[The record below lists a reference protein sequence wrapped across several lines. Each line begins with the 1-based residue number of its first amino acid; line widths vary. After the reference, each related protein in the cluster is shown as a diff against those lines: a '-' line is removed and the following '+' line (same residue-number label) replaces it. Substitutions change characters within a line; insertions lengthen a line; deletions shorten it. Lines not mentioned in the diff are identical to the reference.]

1 MEKYKGTIGA
11 NILDSLTTGMY
22 SDSKV
27 IFREYIQNSCDSID
41 VAIQEGIL
49 SVSDLKD
56 KVLIEID
63 IDRENRGITITD
75 YGTGIKAES
84 FTRVMGDI
92 AHSDKKIGEHKGFRG
107 IGRLAGLAYC
117 DKLIFTAKYK
127 GETVVSTMTCD
138 ATYMRDLLNE
148 NYKKKQYSME
158 DILSK
163 IFSFSEAKT
172 DAEVEHYFKVE
183 LTNIKNEDSDL
194 LDVEKIRAYL
204 SFVAPVCYSPNFYL
218 REEIYKYADKHNHRI
233 DEYKITINN
242 EELVKEYA
250 LNYTSRGEAK
260 DAIHNLEFH
269 ELISKDGEDLGW
281 MWIGVTGFKGAIPQ
295 DCVMRGIRVRKEN
308 IQIGDGSIL
317 QELFTETRGH
327 NYFIGEVFATSKDL
341 VPNSQRNDF
350 NSNKT
355 KDIFKKVLG
364 TYIKSELNSIYRA
377 GSDIQASIKKINQK
391 NKEIEELSYKIK
403 EGKCIDI
410 KEEKETQEK
419 IRVLESEVED
429 NYRKICK
436 YKPQDESEPQTLKEK
451 VYCIQIKDIIPLK
464 TDFDEGN
471 KQNTEINTH
480 SNGSDPTNKGDTG
493 DSSSNKSGQENNKNN
508 KNNGANRGYI
518 PTENTQKYRV
528 NKLSRLSRNERRLIS
543 EVYKIIK
550 ENSTEEVAE
559 KIMTAIEDKF
569 R

>member
-1 MEKYKGTIGA
+1 MKMYKGTIGA

-27 IFREYIQNSCDSID
+27 IFREYIQNSCDAID
-41 VAIQEGIL
+41 VAIKEGIL
-49 SVSDLKD
+49 SVKDLKD
-56 KVLIEID
+56 RVLIEID
-63 IDRENRGITITD
+63 VDRENRRITITD
-75 YGTGIKAES
+75 YGYGIKAES
-84 FTRVMGDI
+84 FMRVMGDI
-92 AHSDKKIGEHKGFRG
+92 AHSDKKIGENKGFRG

-117 DKLIFTAKYK
+117 DKLIFTSKYK
-127 GETVVSTMTCD
+127 DETVISSMTCD
-138 ATYMRDLLNE
+138 ATYMRELLNE
-148 NYKKKQYSME
+148 HYEKKQYSVE

-163 IFSFSEAKT
+163 IFSFSVAET
-172 DAEVEHYFKVE
+172 DDKEEHYFKVE
-183 LTNIKNEDSDL
+183 LTNIKNEDNDL
-194 LDVEKIRAYL
+194 LDVEKIRSYL

-260 DAIHNLEFH
+260 DAIHYLEFH
-269 ELISKDGEDLGW
+269 ELKSEAGEELGW

-295 DCVMRGIRVRKEN
+295 ECVMRCIRVRKEN

-317 QELFTETRGH
+317 QELFTETRGP

-341 VPNSQRNDF
+341 IPNSQRNDF
-350 NSNKT
+350 NSNET
-355 KDIFKKVLG
+355 KDVFKKVLG
-364 TYIKSELNSIYRA
+364 AYVKSELNSIYRA
-377 GSDIQASIKKINQK
+377 GSEIQAAIKKINLK
-391 NKEIEELSYKIK
+391 NKEIGDLSYKIK
-403 EGKCIDI
+403 SGKCIDI
-410 KEEKETQEK
+410 KEEKESQEK
-419 IRVLESEVED
+419 LTSLKDEVEE

-451 VYCIQIKDIIPLK
+451 VYCIQIKDIIRLE
-464 TDFDEGN
+464 TFGNEGD
-471 KQNTEINTH
+471 KENTGIDAH
-480 SNGSDPTNKGDTG
+480 SNGSDSTSKDDKGDT
-493 DSSSNKSGQENNKNN
+493 SSNKSGQENNK
-508 KNNGANRGYI
+508 KNRVNRRST
-518 PTENTQKYRV
+518 PTDITQKYRA
-528 NKLSRLSRNERRLIS
+528 NKLSRLSRNEQKLIS
-543 EVYKIIK
+543 KVYKIIK